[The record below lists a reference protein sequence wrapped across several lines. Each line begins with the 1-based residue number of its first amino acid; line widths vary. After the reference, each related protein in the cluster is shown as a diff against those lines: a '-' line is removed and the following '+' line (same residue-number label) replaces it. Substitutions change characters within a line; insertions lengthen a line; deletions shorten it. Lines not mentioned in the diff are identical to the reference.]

1 MTRVTEVATTAAIV
15 IVTYLALVFELL
27 PVPQTFQEEIV
38 PVLPWWALVSF
49 GSYCL
54 GTLGWNVMTFG
65 ECPEAYDELMR
76 EIAEAKDD
84 LRSKGLTMN

>member
-1 MTRVTEVATTAAIV
+1 MSRATEVFTTAAIV
-15 IVTYLALVFELL
+15 IGLYLALALHIIPL
-27 PVPQTFQEEIV
+27 PQKIQDEII

-76 EIAEAKDD
+76 EIAEAKGD
-84 LRSKGLTMN
+84 LRSRGMKIN

>member
-1 MTRVTEVATTAAIV
+1 MTRATESFTTAAV
-15 IVTYLALVFELL
+15 IIGLYLAFALRIIPL
-27 PVPQTFQEEIV
+27 PQKFQDDII

-76 EIAEAKDD
+76 EISEAKGD
-84 LRSKGLTMN
+84 LRSKGMNIN

>member
-38 PVLPWWALVSF
+38 PVVRIKIGFCDGAKRTLANLTANSH
-49 GSYCL
+49 SCL
-54 GTLGWNVMTFG
+54 AAMVGTGFIRIILFRHVGL
-65 ECPEAYDELMR
+65 ERYD
-76 EIAEAKDD
+76 IW
-84 LRSKGLTMN
+84 

>member
-38 PVLPWWALVSF
+38 PVVRIVNVCCHATMR
-49 GSYCL
+49 
-54 GTLGWNVMTFG
+54 TLGKSNREFLPCIATLVGIGFIRIILFRHVG
-65 ECPEAYDELMR
+65 LERYD
-76 EIAEAKDD
+76 IW
-84 LRSKGLTMN
+84 